1 MTQAQ
6 IMAQALAEVENEL
19 IVAIKRHGMPV
30 DYHHGIGILGEEV
43 HELFL
48 EVFRKDQQ
56 QNPLKIAAEAKQ
68 VAAVAIKIVVLAM
81 SREEAGR

>member
-1 MTQAQ
+1 MTQTQ

-19 IVAIKRHGMPV
+19 IAAIKKHGMPV
-30 DYHHGIGILGEEV
+30 DYHHGIGVLGEEV

-48 EVFRKDQQ
+48 EVFRKDRE

>member
-6 IMAQALAEVENEL
+6 IMAQTLSEVEDEL
-19 IVAIKRHGMPV
+19 SRAILKHGMPV
-30 DYHHGIGILGEEV
+30 DYHHGLGILGEEV

-56 QNPLKIAAEAKQ
+56 QNPLKIAAEARR
-68 VAAVAIKIVVLAM
+68 VAAVACKISMLAM
-81 SREEAGR
+81 MREEAKR